1 MEVVV
6 RTLSL
11 PFLTEETEYVPHKFF
26 CTRICS
32 EASQDLNQQCNTSQ
46 ELMI

>member
-6 RTLSL
+6 GALSL
-11 PFLTEETEYVPHKFF
+11 PFLTEETEYIPHKFF
-26 CTRICS
+26 CTCICP
-32 EASQDLNQQCNTSQ
+32 EASQDLNQQCNISQ